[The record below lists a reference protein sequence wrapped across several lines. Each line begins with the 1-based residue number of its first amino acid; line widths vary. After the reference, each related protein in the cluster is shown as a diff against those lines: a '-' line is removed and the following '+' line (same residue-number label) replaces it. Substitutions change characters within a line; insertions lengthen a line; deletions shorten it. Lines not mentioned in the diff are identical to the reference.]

1 MVIDRFLFSLI
12 VNAIIIQCNI
22 IAYTFD
28 NSSHYLYND
37 PQNIIHWQINLMI
50 AASKW
55 SIHSYVQ
62 KVIPECSDSF
72 SFWRVLSTHLLSS
85 SQPVLILRAQTI
97 CTSVI
102 CTSATL
108 VASCL
113 VLDFTTCTASSCS
126 SWCHRCPLSQTVL
139 VSCWDSLSHCNH
151 SHAIQAWHN
160 WMKRQL
166 NTSLC
171 SGFVSKCWGWR

>member
-1 MVIDRFLFSLI
+1 MFHCSVVIDRFLFSLI
-12 VNAIIIQCNI
+12 MNALIIQYNI
-22 IAYTFD
+22 I
-28 NSSHYLYND
+28 
-37 PQNIIHWQINLMI
+37 LMI
-50 AASKW
+50 AATLQANEVYIAMHKR
-55 SIHSYVQ
+55 
-62 KVIPECSDSF
+62 SF
-72 SFWRVLSTHLLSS
+72 QSALTVSVSVEFCLHTCCMSS

-113 VLDFTTCTASSCS
+113 VLDFTACAASSCS
-126 SWCHRCPLSQTVL
+126 SWCHRCPQTVL

-151 SHAIQAWHN
+151 SHAIQAWHT
-160 WMKRQL
+160 WIKRQL